1 MRKFNV
7 TVDGVTYEVEVEEI
21 GGAVVQAPVTVA
33 PVAAPVT
40 APVAP
45 VQKASAPAPAKAA
58 PKAVAGG
65 SPIKA
70 PMPGNIVKLL
80 VADGATVTK
89 GQAIIVLEA
98 MKMENDIVADKDGV
112 VNFVVKAGDTVET
125 GATIATIA

>member
-40 APVAP
+40 AP

-125 GATIATIA
+125 GATNATIA

>member
-1 MRKFNV
+1 
-7 TVDGVTYEVEVEEI
+7 
-21 GGAVVQAPVTVA
+21 
-33 PVAAPVT
+33 
-40 APVAP
+40 
-45 VQKASAPAPAKAA
+45 
-58 PKAVAGG
+58 
-65 SPIKA
+65 
-70 PMPGNIVKLL
+70 MPGNIVKLL